1 LAFLKNLIDN
11 LLLFPTVKKFP
22 NWSTV
27 DKVITKSSTPRFFL
41 RQSVQECF
49 EVTGSILLT
58 VLW

>member
-1 LAFLKNLIDN
+1 
-11 LLLFPTVKKFP
+11 VKKFP